1 MSALAGAVAF
11 GGLYLHGQDV
21 TPTSVLRRINTTGL
35 FTAMVPGA
43 VAPTDRASDADTN
56 ADAVNAG
63 QPTTSPLDSMAAPV
77 FRATQLGALVIDPQT
92 RTDVERVYALYQR
105 DEAMQK
111 LAAFSA
117 ELPAKAQRE
126 LRDLFQQYAQY
137 AQAVAQTFPPDQNVS
152 STEEVSRQLK
162 GLHDLRQQYFGVDG
176 ARVMFEQEEETS
188 AKLISLMSQN
198 KGSGL
203 SLSDKAEQ
211 AQEAI
216 KP

>member
-1 MSALAGAVAF
+1 MAL

-21 TPTSVLRRINTTGL
+21 TPTSILQRINTTGL

-43 VAPTDRASDADTN
+43 VAPTDRASDANT
-56 ADAVNAG
+56 VNAG

-105 DEAMQK
+105 DEATQK

-117 ELPAKAQRE
+117 DLPAKAQRE

-188 AKLISLMSQN
+188 AKLINLMSQN